1 MLKNL
6 QDLFADFSDAEHFIE
21 APASD
26 WIAIT
31 DILGS
36 TRAIQDG
43 RYKDVNTVGA
53 ASIIA
58 LLNACKRESL
68 PFVFGGDGAAVI
80 IPSAHLEA
88 ARKALLGC
96 KDMARNAFGFELRCG
111 LIPVSEVLRLNKTL
125 KMARY
130 EVAPGVGLPIFKG
143 GALKLADALLKGPDG
158 NRFEV
163 KQPQGSPSPQADF
176 SGLECRWK
184 PIPSKRGLIINLIV
198 DFLGPC
204 PPTEARVIL
213 EHIAKAAR
221 WQAGKPTLDHS
232 QLRLAITPG
241 ELRSESNVLR
251 FRQGKYVIGLRAFGL
266 AMLSLL
272 IGRVVYALMPSRP
285 LNLRWMTDWKHYF
298 TGVRYQVDD
307 RKFDDVFRAVIDATP
322 QDWTILETH
331 LLQARDRG
339 WIRYGSHVSTEM
351 LMTCMVFDRDL
362 QHLHFVD
369 GASGGYAMASRQ
381 LKATG
386 IQPHA

>member
-1 MLKNL
+1 MLQKL
-6 QDLFADFSDAEHFIE
+6 EDLFADLSDAEHFVE
-21 APASD
+21 APASS

-36 TRAIQDG
+36 TRAIQEG

-80 IPSAHLEA
+80 IPSQHLEA
-88 ARKALLGC
+88 ARQALLGC
-96 KDMARNAFGFELRCG
+96 KDMARSAFGFELRCG
-111 LIPVSEVLRLNKTL
+111 LIPVSEVLRFQKPL
-125 KMARY
+125 KIARY
-130 EVAPGVGLPIFKG
+130 EVAPGVGLPIFRG

-163 KQPQGSPSPQADF
+163 KPAPSSPTPQANF

-198 DFLGPC
+198 DFLEPC
-204 PPTEARVIL
+204 PSSEARMIL
-213 EHIAKAAR
+213 EQIAQAAHWR
-221 WQAGKPTLDHS
+221 PGKPSLDRS
-232 QLRLAITPG
+232 QLRLAITPR
-241 ELRSESNVLR
+241 ELRSESRVLG
-251 FRQGKYVIGLRAFGL
+251 FRQGNWVIALRAFGL
-266 AMLSLL
+266 AMLSLTV
-272 IGRVVYALMPSRP
+272 GRAVYALMPSRP
-285 LNLRWMTDWKHYF
+285 LPLSWLTDWKHYF

-307 RKFDDVFRAVIDATP
+307 RKFDDVFRAVIDASP
-322 QDWTILETH
+322 QDWTLLETH

-369 GASGGYAMASRQ
+369 GARGGYAMAARQ
-381 LKATG
+381 LKSTRTEAS
-386 IQPHA
+386 